1 MTSEH
6 AKLLQRDAEWSAL
19 ASEGRDVEAILSFWT
34 DDAIVFAPGLAPV
47 VGKRSLREYV
57 QSSLSIPG
65 FKITWR
71 STDLHL
77 SADES
82 LAYMLGTNEVTLN
95 GPDDVPV
102 KIEGRAVTIWRRE
115 ADGEW
120 RCAIDIW
127 NS

>member
-57 QSSLSIPG
+57 HSSLSIPG